1 MLAVSD
7 AGVGMDAATQARIFE
22 PFFTTKG
29 PGRGT
34 GLGLATVHGIVRQAQ
49 GHLWVYSEVG
59 HGTVFKIY
67 LPRAQD
73 GQLRVSLPA
82 PPIEP
87 QGGAETILL
96 VEDDQ
101 LVREAACAVLRAK
114 GYQVLAAPHAT
125 DAVEL
130 LRSAQPI
137 DLLLTDVILPGMTG
151 PELSRLAQHL
161 RPGLLLLY
169 MSGYTDHILGEGV
182 LEKGIELL
190 QKPFTPRS
198 LARKVRDVLDKARS
212 Q

>member
-1 MLAVSD
+1 M
-7 AGVGMDAATQARIFE
+7 
-22 PFFTTKG
+22 
-29 PGRGT
+29 
-34 GLGLATVHGIVRQAQ
+34 HGIVCQAQ
-49 GHLWVYSEVG
+49 GHIWVYSELG

-73 GQLRVSLPA
+73 GQLKVSLPA

-114 GYQVLAAPHAT
+114 GYHVIAAPHAT

-130 LRSAQPI
+130 LRSPQPI
-137 DLLLTDVILPGMTG
+137 DLLLTDIILPGMNG
-151 PELSRLAQHL
+151 PELARLAQRL
-161 RPGLLLLY
+161 RP
-169 MSGYTDHILGEGV
+169 SCCCSTCPATPNHSLGEGV

-198 LARKVRDVLDKARS
+198 LARKVREVLDAKAAPR
-212 Q
+212 

>member
-7 AGVGMDAATQARIFE
+7 AGIGMDAATQARIFE

-49 GHLWVYSEVG
+49 GHIWVYSELG

-73 GQLRVSLPA
+73 GRLKESLAAPA
-82 PPIEP
+82 VDP

-101 LVREAACAVLRAK
+101 RAR
-114 GYQVLAAPHAT
+114 GR
-125 DAVEL
+125 
-130 LRSAQPI
+130 LRSVARQRLSP
-137 DLLLTDVILPGMTG
+137 DRG
-151 PELSRLAQHL
+151 PSRN
-161 RPGLLLLY
+161 
-169 MSGYTDHILGEGV
+169 
-182 LEKGIELL
+182 
-190 QKPFTPRS
+190 
-198 LARKVRDVLDKARS
+198 
-212 Q
+212 